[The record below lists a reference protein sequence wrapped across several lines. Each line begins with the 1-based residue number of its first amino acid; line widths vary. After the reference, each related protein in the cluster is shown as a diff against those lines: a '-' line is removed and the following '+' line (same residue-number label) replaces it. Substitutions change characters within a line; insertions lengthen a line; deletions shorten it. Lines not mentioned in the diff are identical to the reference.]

1 VTAMPSPEEYRA
13 KAEECLRMASR
24 TTDALA
30 ASLLH
35 MAADDYMAL
44 AEGREPVVQQQQQ
57 IQSENREAEDK

>member
-1 VTAMPSPEEYRA
+1 
-13 KAEECLRMASR
+13 MASQ

-44 AEGREPVVQQQQQ
+44 ADGREPVVQQQQQ